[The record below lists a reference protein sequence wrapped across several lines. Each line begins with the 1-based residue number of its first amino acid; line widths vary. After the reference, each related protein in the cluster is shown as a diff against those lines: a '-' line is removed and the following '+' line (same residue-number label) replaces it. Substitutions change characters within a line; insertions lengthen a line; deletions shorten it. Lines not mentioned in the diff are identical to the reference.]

1 MGRVPTSSEQPQTE
15 LQSSAGTLERPEP
28 RSLAFRAPHPQA
40 HPTRAHPTAI
50 ATGIYAGAVGVL
62 VLWWSNA
69 EPTTG
74 LGDWLTEVGRITGL
88 LAGYL
93 VVVLL
98 ALMARIPALERGIGS
113 DRLARWHGL
122 GGRYTVTLVVLHA
135 LTITWG
141 YAVTANTGVIEQ
153 GATLVLTYP
162 DMLMATVGGLLFVA
176 IGVTSAR
183 AARRRLRYET
193 WHFIHF
199 YTYLAI
205 ALSFAHQFSTGKDFV
220 DNPSVR
226 IAWGTLYVVV
236 GALVVW
242 FRFLGPLR
250 LAFRHQLRVTDV
262 VRESDD
268 IVSIYMTGVRLY
280 QLAAE
285 PGQFFR
291 WRILARGLWY
301 SANPYSLSAP
311 VHPELIRITVR
322 LAGDHSQALAAVGPG
337 TWVFP
342 EGPYGAFTS
351 GKQTRR
357 KVLLLGGG
365 VGVTPLR
372 TLFETLPVA
381 PGDLT
386 MIYRA
391 SRAADVIFRDEFE
404 VLAAQAGHAVHFV
417 VGSRSE
423 LGHDPLDSWHLTTLL
438 PDLVEHDVYLCG
450 PPGMVASALRGL
462 REAGVPER
470 RIHLESFEF

>member
-1 MGRVPTSSEQPQTE
+1 MSY
-15 LQSSAGTLERPEP
+15 
-28 RSLAFRAPHPQA
+28 RAPHPQA
-40 HPTRAHPTAI
+40 HPTRAHPGAI
-50 ATGIYAGAVGVL
+50 ATVIYLGAVGVL
-62 VLWWSNA
+62 ALWWTNA
-69 EPTTG
+69 EPSDT

-98 ALMARIPALERGIGS
+98 ALMARVPALERGIGS

-135 LTITWG
+135 LAITWG
-141 YAVTANTGVIEQ
+141 YAATAKSGVLEQ
-153 GATLVLTYP
+153 GQTLVLTYP
-162 DMLMATVGGLLFVA
+162 NVLMATVAGLLFVA

-205 ALSFAHQFSTGKDFV
+205 ALSFAHQFSTGKDFL
-220 DNPSVR
+220 DGPTAR
-226 IAWGTLYVVV
+226 IVWSTLYVAV
-236 GALVVW
+236 GVLVVW
-242 FRFLGPLR
+242 FRFIAPLR
-250 LAFRHQLRVTDV
+250 LAFRHQLRITDV
-262 VRESDD
+262 VRESPD
-268 IVSIYMTGVRLY
+268 IVSIYMTGVRLHR
-280 QLAAE
+280 LAAE

-291 WRILARGLWY
+291 WRIMARGLWY

-311 VHPELIRITVR
+311 VHPDLIRITVR
-322 LAGDHSQALAAVGPG
+322 VAGDHSQALAAVGAG

-342 EGPYGAFTS
+342 ERPYGAFTS

-391 SRAADVIFRDEFE
+391 SREADIIFRDEFE
-404 VLAAQAGHAVHFV
+404 VLAAQSEHTVHFA

-423 LGHDPLDSWHLTTLL
+423 LGYDPLDSWHLQKLV
-438 PDLVEHDVYLCG
+438 PDLAEHDVYVCG
-450 PPGMVASALRGL
+450 PSGMVSSALRGL

>member
-1 MGRVPTSSEQPQTE
+1 MPTTSDRSHTDNDRRAVG
-15 LQSSAGTLERPEP
+15 LRPGEP
-28 RSLAFRAPHPQA
+28 RSLAYRTPLSPA
-40 HPTRAHPTAI
+40 HSVRAHPTAI
-50 ATGIYAGAVGVL
+50 AAVVYGGAIGVL
-62 VLWWSNA
+62 ALWWA
-69 EPTTG
+69 DAAPAGT

-98 ALMARIPALERGIGS
+98 ALMARVPALERGIGS
-113 DRLARWHGL
+113 DRLTRWHGL
-122 GGRYTVTLVVLHA
+122 GGRYTVILVVLHA

-141 YAVTANTGVIEQ
+141 YAVTAHVGVLDQ
-153 GATLVLTYP
+153 SATLVLTYP
-162 DMLMATVGGLLFVA
+162 NVLMATVAGLLFVA
-176 IGVTSAR
+176 VGITSAR

-193 WHFIHF
+193 WHLIHL
-199 YTYLAI
+199 YTYLAV
-205 ALSFAHQFSTGKDFV
+205 ALSFAHEFSAGKEFV
-220 DNPSVR
+220 DDPTAR
-226 IAWGTLYVVV
+226 IVWAALYVGV
-236 GALVVW
+236 GVLLVW

-250 LAFRHQLRVTDV
+250 LALRHQLRVTDV
-262 VRESDD
+262 IPESSD
-268 IVSIYMTGVRLY
+268 IVSIYLTGVRLTE
-280 QLAAE
+280 LAAE

-311 VHPELIRITVR
+311 VHPDLIRFTVR
-322 LAGDHSQALAAVGPG
+322 LAGDHSRELATVTPG

-351 GKQTRR
+351 GKRTRR

-386 MIYRA
+386 MMYRA
-391 SRAADVIFRDEFE
+391 SQDSDVIFRDEFE
-404 VLAAQAGHAVHFV
+404 VLAGQSGHTVHFL
-417 VGSRSE
+417 VGRRAE
-423 LGHDPLDSWHLTTLL
+423 LGHDPLDSRHLSTLL
-438 PDLVEHDVYLCG
+438 PDLAEHDVYVCG
-450 PPGMVASALRGL
+450 PAGMVAAALRGL
-462 REAGVPER
+462 CGAGVPVA